1 MEEDN
6 SDDEDGISSRAPHDL
21 LCKVISGVVKRLTT
35 TRVVATPSGRE
46 ARQFLTFFVTSMF
59 NPMLQ
64 TPPPLVN
71 MMSWTTLVP
80 VYSEDVIYAIR
91 VCIVLLLLRQEST
104 AWYDSRQC
112 SCKISWLEQLC
123 DVLLRS

>member
-1 MEEDN
+1 MQTKLGFAYVLFSSLSGKLEHCLWPLSKDGPPVDDN
-6 SDDEDGISSRAPHDL
+6 SDDEDSANERAPHDL
-21 LCKVISGVVKRLTT
+21 ICKVLSGVIKRLTT

-80 VYSEDVIYAIR
+80 VYSEDVVYAIR
-91 VCIVLLLLRQEST
+91 VCI
-104 AWYDSRQC
+104 AY
-112 SCKISWLEQLC
+112 
-123 DVLLRS
+123 